1 MFTVRAFSANPATG
15 TSVDAGGYLVQATV
29 TEPGFSGSASGDFQ
43 ITPLPVAVNL
53 VGMRQPADGISKT
66 VSALT
71 TPADLPFDV
80 VFARRDRPPVE
91 RGFYPVFVTLKSP
104 NYVGRSSGVMRLG
117 YSFETW
123 INEQSVAIAQRGRG
137 NDPDADGVSNFHE
150 YLAGTDPGDSG
161 QSQSF
166 ALNLTR
172 SGEEFVLGFTRNNE
186 ATDVNYLVEMTD
198 DPGDPLG
205 WVALPLPDEPT
216 DPFVDRE
223 SIEVPFSAMEGA
235 RRFFRLR
242 TVALPPLN

>member
-1 MFTVRAFSANPATG
+1 
-15 TSVDAGGYLVQATV
+15 
-29 TEPGFSGSASGDFQ
+29 
-43 ITPLPVAVNL
+43 
-53 VGMRQPADGISKT
+53 
-66 VSALT
+66 
-71 TPADLPFDV
+71 
-80 VFARRDRPPVE
+80 
-91 RGFYPVFVTLKSP
+91 
-104 NYVGRSSGVMRLG
+104 MRLG